1 MYSYQQQPHTND
13 IETKPIEG
21 VIYEFDYG
29 PNGKKQHYKTGDKIK
44 PEQDAII
51 MAIPREE
58 TKIFDK
64 ENRQYVWFQCRI
76 CGKLAYGTIHQAKNK
91 NSERYNP
98 CGCHKKQS
106 SSETGKRTGPKNCQ
120 HFIEWARSEEGRAH
134 SSKIGKTI
142 GCKNI
147 IYAQQYCKEHPEH
160 HSNIGKRTIQYALE
174 GLKKW
179 QKEHP
184 EEVHLNQQK
193 ATQAATK
200 WRKEH
205 PDKFKENCAQHY
217 AKLRA
222 SAIPSAGEQL
232 VIDYLAQNGILFCK
246 EFPIKELLGPHN
258 KPRRLDFMLL
268 TDSNENLA
276 AIEVN
281 GAQHYVNNHLFEQ
294 TSNDKFTIKEIDK
307 MKAQWCQKQNIPLY
321 AIDARNLSTVIIQ
334 LQNILKEVLMAEV
347 STDMLDIDEEL
358 DAMGQGD
365 PENDVEITESVT
377 KEGDAQ

>member
-147 IYAQQYCKEHPEH
+147 VYAQQYCKEHPEH

-184 EEVHLNQQK
+184 DEVRQNQQK
-193 ATQAATK
+193 ATLAATQ

-205 PDKFKENCAQHY
+205 SEQVREHCMKNYEKMRKA
-217 AKLRA
+217 AK
-222 SAIPSAGEQL
+222 PSAGEQL
-232 VIDYLAQNGILFCK
+232 VIDYLTQNKILFK
-246 EFPIKELLGPHN
+246 REFPLKELLGPHN

-268 TDSNENLA
+268 TKTNNNLA
-276 AIEVN
+276 AIEIN
-281 GAQHYVNNHLFEQ
+281 GAQHYINNHLFEQ
-294 TSNDKFTIKEIDK
+294 TSNDVLSIQEIDALK
-307 MKAQWCQKQNIPLY
+307 TQWCNKHNIPLY
-321 AIDARNLSTVIIQ
+321 IIDARKLSTVTIQ
-334 LQNILKEVLMAEV
+334 LQNILREV
-347 STDMLDIDEEL
+347 SMSEEIEITQEMDEEL
-358 DAMGQGD
+358 TSMGPGEI
-365 PENDVEITESVT
+365 PEED
-377 KEGDAQ
+377 K